1 MSISLKVP
9 SQRALGPGGPE
20 PRILGRSFPH
30 DDAAAH
36 VRGTAA
42 FIDDL
47 REPFGT
53 VHVVPGCADAVRGR
67 IQAIDLDAVRRAPD
81 VVAVLTAK
89 DVPAV
94 NDCSPEQG
102 DHPVLAGERIL
113 YHGQPV
119 FAVVAL
125 TREAARRAARLA
137 RITLDEEAAV
147 VTLAEAAGIAG
158 REIAPPLRLRKGA
171 NPDPAL
177 GLAALQL
184 EGTLVVEGA
193 EHLYLETQTAL
204 AVPDGE
210 GGMRIL
216 SSTQHSSHVGRV
228 IARMLGIAEA
238 QVVCECRRAGGGFGG
253 KQTQAAQWAA
263 LAAPAAHVTGRPAK
277 CRLGRSDD
285 LVMTGK
291 GHAARLAWRVGADK
305 GGRIL
310 AVDVAMEMACGAAVD
325 LSERVGEGA
334 LFHVDNAYF
343 YPELRFQLRR
353 FRTDHAPATGWRG
366 TGAPH
371 GMLVAEQIMDAVA
384 LSLRLDPLDVR
395 KRNIYRV
402 GRDVTPYGLPVSD
415 NVGLALIEELE
426 RTADYRARRKAI
438 AQHNYESEFLKKGIA
453 LTPVKFG
460 AGFTDGQVQ
469 PCRSLPGRPRRRLGR
484 AQAWRQRAGAGA
496 QRQARPAPRRGVR
509 ARPRPHHRQA
519 CKLGNPARRRPDR
532 FCHDPRAQWHGGE
545 ARGRDREETPARPR
559 RGGFGHRPAPASFR
573 RGCRHGRRPA
583 LELRRA
589 GGERAERPGAADRPG
604 TLCPAQGQ
612 LGPPARPG
620 AALSLDFVFGAACS
634 EVTIDTLTGELRL
647 DRVDIL
653 QDCGIS
659 LNPAIDH
666 GQIEGGFIQGLGW
679 LVMEEIVRDAA
690 GRLLTNSL
698 ATYNSARHQP
708 AGRFRVQ
715 LFTARP
721 GRDTAGLGAKAVGEP
736 PLMLAIS
743 VYSAITQ
750 AIAALRPGAVPA
762 LDVPAT
768 PERSCGRFA
777 ASAPAREREPW
788 QAARHGR
795 FGCSAPVRSAPPS
808 CRPCLTSISR

>member
-1 MSISLKVP
+1 LSISLKVP
-9 SQRALGPGGPE
+9 SQRAVGPSGPE

-89 DVPAV
+89 DIPAV

-119 FAVVAL
+119 FAVVAM

-158 REIAPPLRLRKGA
+158 REIAPPLRLQKGA

-177 GLAALQL
+177 ALAALRL
-184 EGTLVVEGA
+184 DGTLAVEGP

-210 GGMRIL
+210 GGMRVQ

-263 LAAPAAHVTGRPAK
+263 LAALAAHVTGRPAK

-285 LVMTGK
+285 MVMTGK
-291 GHAARLAWRVGADK
+291 GHAVRLAWRVGADK

-353 FRTDHAPATGWRG
+353 FRTDHAPATAWRG
-366 TGAPH
+366 TGAQH

-395 KRNIYRV
+395 KRNLYRV

-426 RTADYRARRKAI
+426 RTADYRVRRKAI

-460 AGFTDGQVQ
+460 AGFTDGQVNRAEVFLAVHGDGSVELKHGGSELGQ
-469 PCRSLPGRPRRRLGR
+469 GLNIKLAQLIAEEFGLGLDRIIVRPASSEILPGAGPTAFAMTLELNGMAARRAAEAVKKRLLDHAAAVSGLDPRRLRFDRGAVVVGDQRWSFEQLVASALSAR
-484 AQAWRQRAGAGA
+484 VLLTAQGSYVLPKVSWDRQRGQG
-496 QRQARPAPRRGVR
+496 RPF
-509 ARPRPHHRQA
+509 
-519 CKLGNPARRRPDR
+519 LY
-532 FCHDPRAQWHGGE
+532 
-545 ARGRDREETPARPR
+545 
-559 RGGFGHRPAPASFR
+559 
-573 RGCRHGRRPA
+573 
-583 LELRRA
+583 
-589 GGERAERPGAADRPG
+589 
-604 TLCPAQGQ
+604 
-612 LGPPARPG
+612 
-620 AALSLDFVFGAACS
+620 FVFGAACS

-653 QDCGIS
+653 QDCGTS
-659 LNPAIDH
+659 LNPAIDR
-666 GQIEGGFIQGLGW
+666 GQIEGGFTQGLGW

-690 GRLLTNSL
+690 GRLVTDSL
-698 ATYNSARHQP
+698 ATYKIPLATNLP
-708 AGRFRVQ
+708 ADFRVQ

-750 AIAALRPGAVPA
+750 AIAAVRPGSVPA

-768 PERSCGRFA
+768 PEAVMRA
-777 ASAPAREREPW
+777 
-788 QAARHGR
+788 
-795 FGCSAPVRSAPPS
+795 VRRIRAGAGA
-808 CRPCLTSISR
+808 